1 MTQNISSLQQIYDQ
15 VVELNRRNNLL
26 KAKYENDEKYAK
38 LHKRVIEK
46 GNISDR
52 ESLVYQAL
60 MDIKKQADEK
70 VLINNHMLDNE
81 GFFVQFMS
89 PLVVNGFEKQKI
101 NLDPEAIKYI
111 NGYVVNEYIN
121 EYNGKVLC

>member
-1 MTQNISSLQQIYDQ
+1 
-15 VVELNRRNNLL
+15 
-26 KAKYENDEKYAK
+26 
-38 LHKRVIEK
+38 
-46 GNISDR
+46 
-52 ESLVYQAL
+52 
-60 MDIKKQADEK
+60 
-70 VLINNHMLDNE
+70 
-81 GFFVQFMS
+81 MS

>member
-1 MTQNISSLQQIYDQ
+1 MTQNIGSLQQIYDQ

-38 LHKRVIEK
+38 LHKRVMEK

-52 ESLVYQAL
+52 ESLVYEAL

-101 NLDPEAIKYI
+101 NLDPEVIKYI

-121 EYNGKVLC
+121 EYNGKVL